1 MIDSLLTAVRA
12 RKTDIVVIDHYLD
25 INDIVIVDTPL
36 IVRVSHYLDSCPLM
50 V

>member
-1 MIDSLLTAVRA
+1 VTDSLLTTVRA

-25 INDIVIVDTPL
+25 TNDIVIVDTRL
-36 IVRVSHYLDSCPLM
+36 IVKVSHYLDVCPLI